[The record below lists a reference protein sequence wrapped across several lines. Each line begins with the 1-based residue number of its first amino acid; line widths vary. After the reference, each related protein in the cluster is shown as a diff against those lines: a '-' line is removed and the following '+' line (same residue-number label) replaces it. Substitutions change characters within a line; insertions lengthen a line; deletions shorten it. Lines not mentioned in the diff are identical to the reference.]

1 MRIDVMTESDTN
13 REDAQEAPRLKGV
26 LQLAIIVLVIA
37 AAIFFARAPN
47 REFLELESG
56 GGLTTIQPTAAV
68 IQPEPTTSTHNVVLT
83 GTVGTLG
90 NVTVIPEAT
99 GEVTY
104 VAENFR
110 NGGEFSVDETLV
122 QIDTTTYEILLENAR
137 LGLEYAKAHLRE
149 VLDKRSRGP
158 LSIERNP
165 DGEIQLWMDLD
176 GEIEQAEA
184 RVAMARNEV
193 SLREIALD
201 KTRVRM
207 PFNGFVTATQISVGQ
222 VVNSQR
228 SEIGSVYATNQLRV
242 RVPISTSDLNSLQPI
257 VGRAAE
263 VTADGRVYRSKVE
276 RVSRRVDIQTRLATL
291 YLLVL
296 DQENAEFLPQPGA
309 FADVVIKGPERENVY
324 VLPEAS
330 MQINGSVWLVDD
342 GELVSF
348 TPVSLGY
355 TDEGWMVAAFDTM
368 DGVVVGSV
376 SGAREGLG
384 VNPVAAQD

>member
-1 MRIDVMTESDTN
+1 MQESTPDTAN
-13 REDAQEAPRLKGV
+13 GQEAPKWKGI

-37 AAIFFARAPN
+37 VAIFFARAPG

-56 GGLTTIQPTAAV
+56 GGLTRIEPTAAV
-68 IQPEPTTSTHNVVLT
+68 IQPQPTTAAHSVVLT

-90 NVTVIPEAT
+90 DVTVIPEAT
-99 GEVTY
+99 GEIVY

-110 NGGEFSVDETLV
+110 NGGEFSADETLV
-122 QIDTTTYEILLENAR
+122 QIDTATYEILLADAR
-137 LGLEYAKAHLRE
+137 LGLEYAEAHLRE
-149 VLDKRSRGP
+149 VLDKRSRGT
-158 LSIERNP
+158 LSLERNP

-176 GEIEQAEA
+176 GEVEQAEA
-184 RVAMARNEV
+184 RVEMARNQV
-193 SLREIALD
+193 ALREIALD
-201 KTRVRM
+201 ETRVRM
-207 PFNGFVTATQISVGQ
+207 PFDGYVMATQISVGQ
-222 VVNSQR
+222 VVNSQS
-228 SEIGSVYATNQLRV
+228 SEIGQVYAKNQLRV
-242 RVPISTSDLNSLQPI
+242 RVPLSTSDLDSLQPV

-263 VTADGRVYRSKVE
+263 VTADGRVYRTEVE
-276 RVSRRVDIQTRLATL
+276 RVSRRVDIRTRLATL

-309 FADVVIKGPERENVY
+309 FADVIINGPQRENVF

-342 GELVSF
+342 GALASF
-348 TPVSLGY
+348 TPESLGY

-384 VNPVAAQD
+384 VNPVAVQD